1 MQAAPLS
8 TAPDPTVAAPDD
20 RLSRMRAGQ
29 QATVAGICDDC
40 DPAVRCR
47 LRDLGFTAGTA
58 VTCVRRAPLG
68 SPVVYRIGETDLCLR
83 QPLAELVLVR

>member
-8 TAPDPTVAAPDD
+8 TAPGSPDAAPGD
-20 RLSRMRAGQ
+20 RLSRMRTGE
-29 QATVAGICDDC
+29 QATVAGICEDC
-40 DPAVRCR
+40 DTAVRCR
-47 LRDLGFTAGTA
+47 LRDLGFTAGTP

-83 QPLAELVLVR
+83 RPLAELVLVR

>member
-8 TAPDPTVAAPDD
+8 TAPDPAGTVPAD
-20 RLSRMRAGQ
+20 RLSTMRAGQ
-29 QATVAGICDDC
+29 QATVAGICEDC
-40 DPAVRCR
+40 DTAVRCR
-47 LRDLGFTAGTA
+47 LRDLGFTAGTP

-83 QPLAELVLVR
+83 RPLAELVLVR

>member
-8 TAPDPTVAAPDD
+8 TAPDPAGALPDD
-20 RLSRMRAGQ
+20 TLSTMRAGQ
-29 QATVAGICDDC
+29 QATVAGICEDC
-40 DPAVRCR
+40 DTAVRCR
-47 LRDLGFTAGTA
+47 LRDLGFTAGTP

-83 QPLAELVLVR
+83 RPLAELVLVR